1 MKNSN
6 SLRFFFLTVLL
17 CGAGFVH
24 AQQTVSGTLL
34 DAQTREPLPYV
45 NIGIVGTSTGTVSG
59 PDGTFA
65 LYLRQPTDSVTAV
78 VKCSHI
84 GYSDV
89 EFPFPTTE
97 GEPLAIVMEKNA
109 VVLSTVQVSATQL
122 SPLTVGSDKTDT
134 RRAVSFSISKQ
145 PNQNLGAAVGKKIE
159 LGKYDL
165 MLLDSVH
172 FYITTNTFE
181 GVRFRV
187 NVHRLVDDVPGP
199 VVHSQEVITELSAA
213 YKGWVAVDFT
223 SYELTLTED
232 FAVSVEWIYHSP
244 KGKYLQMPI
253 AMPVLGSTHY
263 YRYGSQNSWESFNNM
278 SAAISVSGRVA
289 KKSKASKKQVQDDD
303 ADLSLQH

>member
-17 CGAGFVH
+17 CGIGSVR
-24 AQQTVSGTLL
+24 AQYTVSGTLL

-45 NIGIVGTSTGTVSG
+45 NIGVVGTSTGTVSG

-65 LYLRQPTDSVTAV
+65 LYLRQSADSVAAV

-89 EFPFPTTE
+89 EFSLPVPE
-97 GEPLAIVMEKNA
+97 GEPLAIAMEKNA
-109 VVLSTVQVSATQL
+109 FVLNTVQVKATQL
-122 SPLTVGSDKTDT
+122 SALTIGSDKTDT

-145 PNQNLGAAVGKKIE
+145 PNQNLGAAIGKKIE
-159 LGKYDL
+159 LGKHDVL
-165 MLLDSVH
+165 LLDTVH

-187 NVHRLVDDVPGP
+187 NIHQLADGVPGA
-199 VVHSQEVITELSAA
+199 VVHTQEIITELTAA

-223 SYELTLTED
+223 PYELTLTED

-263 YRYGSQNSWESFNNM
+263 YRYGSQNSWESFSNM
-278 SAAISVSGRVA
+278 SAAIYVSGRAA
-289 KKSKASKKQVQDDD
+289 KKSKASKKQGQDVAD
-303 ADLSLQH
+303 DLSLQH